1 MAQDGGDEFALLKK
15 RFPGTE
21 EEDREAEREE
31 AAREAGSGVA
41 NPVAAA
47 TPALLECGGYNS
59 CTPATAQNVEATAAA
74 RRQEQE
80 RQNDEVCRLIWLGW
94 DDIDDADLHWAE
106 WDDVDAGDLQRQLAE
121 EVEEAERRHDLAPSG
136 GARAATG
143 DAAATGGDND
153 EDEGSDMAAGS
164 GVANPIAAVHAIIA
178 DDNRDLDCLPEQ
190 ELHMVRIGLRLD
202 FHSQVDAAWSS
213 VSRRQYERFVQYE
226 ALGRDVKILL
236 MAIRRKHLLEYFSQY
251 DKYTLMQLD
260 IGWWR
265 EVRVCPALFDASEQ
279 YSRTYLQLIVSDTLG
294 AMLQVTPLT
303 IANHSEATR
312 VVVVIAPSS
321 DVGYVVFDG
330 HLYHES

>member
-1 MAQDGGDEFALLKK
+1 MAATPAQIESGSDVAAMAQDAGDEFSRALLKA

-21 EEDREAEREE
+21 EEDRKEEKEE
-31 AAREAGSGVA
+31 AAREAGSGLA
-41 NPVAAA
+41 NPIAAA
-47 TPALLECGGYNS
+47 TPAVLES
-59 CTPATAQNVEATAAA
+59 
-74 RRQEQE
+74 
-80 RQNDEVCRLIWLGW
+80 
-94 DDIDDADLHWAE
+94 
-106 WDDVDAGDLQRQLAE
+106 
-121 EVEEAERRHDLAPSG
+121 
-136 GARAATG
+136 
-143 DAAATGGDND
+143 
-153 EDEGSDMAAGS
+153 GSDMSAGS
-164 GVANPIAAVHAIIA
+164 GVANPMPTVHDMVDRGLNIA
-178 DDNRDLDCLPEQ
+178 
-190 ELHMVRIGLRLD
+190 

-213 VSRRQYERFVQYE
+213 VSRRQYERFIQYE
-226 ALGRDVKILL
+226 ALGRDVETLL
-236 MAIRRKHLLEYFSQY
+236 MAIRRKHLLEYFSHY

-265 EVRVCPALFDASEQ
+265 EVRVCPSLFDASEQ

>member
-1 MAQDGGDEFALLKK
+1 MAQDAGDEFFRALLNM

-21 EEDREAEREE
+21 DEEREAEREE

-80 RQNDEVCRLIWLGW
+80 GQNDEVCRLIWLGW

-106 WDDVDAGDLQRQLAE
+106 WDDVDAADLQRQLAE

-164 GVANPIAAVHAIIA
+164 GVANPIAAVH
-178 DDNRDLDCLPEQ
+178 DLVDRG
-190 ELHMVRIGLRLD
+190 MNVSFD
-202 FHSQVDAAWSS
+202 SQVAAAWIRSS
-213 VSRRQYERFVQYE
+213 GRRYERFMEYT
-226 ALGRDVKILL
+226 ALGRTIQILL
-236 MAIRRKHLLEYFSQY
+236 RAIRRNHLLDYFSQY
-251 DKYTLMQLD
+251 DKCTLMQLG

-265 EVRVCPALFDASEQ
+265 EVRVCPALFYASD
-279 YSRTYLQLIVSDTLG
+279 RRAMPRYLEIITSDRLYAMRQL
-294 AMLQVTPLT
+294 TPLT
-303 IANHSEATR
+303 IANHNEATR
-312 VVVVIAPSS
+312 VVAHVEPSS
-321 DVGYVVFDG
+321 YVGYIVIDG
-330 HLYHES
+330 QLYHES

>member
-1 MAQDGGDEFALLKK
+1 
-15 RFPGTE
+15 
-21 EEDREAEREE
+21 
-31 AAREAGSGVA
+31 
-41 NPVAAA
+41 
-47 TPALLECGGYNS
+47 
-59 CTPATAQNVEATAAA
+59 
-74 RRQEQE
+74 
-80 RQNDEVCRLIWLGW
+80 
-94 DDIDDADLHWAE
+94 
-106 WDDVDAGDLQRQLAE
+106 
-121 EVEEAERRHDLAPSG
+121 
-136 GARAATG
+136 
-143 DAAATGGDND
+143 
-153 EDEGSDMAAGS
+153 MAAGS

-213 VSRRQYERFVQYE
+213 VSRRQYERFMQYE

-251 DKYTLMQLD
+251 DKCTLMQLD